1 MVQGVLL
8 TLAFNLY
15 YQEAILYSLTEK
27 TATIKSTRS
36 EAEIKPQD
44 EAKKIEQKEMLL
56 QIPILAQYCNFIMNT
71 RDDTSMPIRKI
82 LVSHSITNI
91 FHNI

>member
-44 EAKKIEQKEMLL
+44 EAKKLSRKRCFCRYPFWL
-56 QIPILAQYCNFIMNT
+56 NT
-71 RDDTSMPIRKI
+71 VIS
-82 LVSHSITNI
+82 
-91 FHNI
+91 